1 MYENAHLNIV
11 NIKNDWKIQ
20 HDILSYEIDA
30 LSVF

>member
-1 MYENAHLNIV
+1 MYEKAHVNIV

-20 HDILSYEIDA
+20 HDILSCEIDA